1 MSPIKDSYAH
11 TPIMVTEIINHLPNI
26 ENPIVVDCTC
36 GEGGHSEALAR
47 EMIGGTLLSIDRD
60 PRILEIARKRLVE
73 TLSDRPSFPKM
84 IIKESNFS
92 NLPSLLDEL
101 HIDKVDFFLYDLGIS
116 MYHYKVAKNGFSFT
130 EDESLDMRLD
140 RNTELTAY
148 DIVNSFSENEIRN
161 IVFTLGEES
170 WAKIIARNIVRS
182 RKLTPIKNAND
193 LQKIVFG
200 SIPKGK
206 RPKTIHPATKT
217 FQALRIYVN
226 QEFYHI
232 EQGLIEGIRRL
243 NMGGRMAVLSFHS
256 LEDRIVK
263 KIFKHFSQP
272 CVCPE
277 HIPICQCGGL
287 QSTKILRK
295 KPMTP
300 SIMESQ
306 ENPSARSAKLRIVE
320 KIHET
325 SNQTWELWKKT
336 CQKPQKV
343 FDFTHRFS
351 HLVNH

>member
-1 MSPIKDSYAH
+1 MSNIKSPYVH
-11 TPIMVTEIINHLPNI
+11 TPIMVAEIINHLPDI
-26 ENPIVVDCTC
+26 EKPIIVDCTC
-36 GEGGHSEALAR
+36 GEGGHSEALAH
-47 EMIGGTLLSIDRD
+47 EMTGGTLLSIDRD
-60 PRILEIARKRLVE
+60 PMILEIAKGRLRE
-73 TLSDRPSFPKM
+73 AADRLSCPK
-84 IIKESNFS
+84 ILIKESNFS
-92 NLPSLLDEL
+92 NLSSLLDEL

-116 MYHYKVAKNGFSFT
+116 MYHYKVAKSGFSFT
-130 EDESLDMRLD
+130 DNESLDMRLD
-140 RNTELTAY
+140 RDAELTAY

-182 RKLTPIKNAND
+182 RKLTPIKKAND
-193 LQKIVFG
+193 LQKIVFE
-200 SIPKGK
+200 SIPREK
-206 RPKTIHPATKT
+206 RPRTIHPATKT

-232 EQGLIEGIRRL
+232 EQGLIEGLRRL
-243 NMGGRMAVLSFHS
+243 SIGGRMAVLTFHS

-277 HIPICQCGGL
+277 HIPVCQCGGL
-287 QSTKILRK
+287 QSIKILRK

-306 ENPSARSAKLRIVE
+306 INPSARSAKLRIVE
-320 KIHET
+320 KVHET
-325 SNQTWELWKKT
+325 SNQTWEIWKET
-336 CQKPQKV
+336 YQRTQKV